1 MRPVTK
7 TASAGDR
14 GMSGIADPRLR
25 ERISDA
31 VSEFQHRLEAAL
43 ARPAPDTIEG
53 LRKAADRLLR
63 ASARVLIELER
74 SADPVRSFGSI
85 H

>member
-7 TASAGDR
+7 TVSAGDR
-14 GMSGIADPRLR
+14 GVAGIADPQLR
-25 ERISDA
+25 ERIGDA

-43 ARPAPDTIEG
+43 ACPAPNTIEG
-53 LRKAADRLLR
+53 LREATDRLLR

-74 SADPVRSFGSI
+74 SAGSVRSAGSI